1 MTHVTMRTLDRPS
14 SSTAPAPWRSGRAA
28 LVAALALLATAAPAA
43 AQNAADKAA
52 AEQLF
57 KEARTLMGAKQYA
70 EACPK
75 LEASLRLD
83 PALGTRLNLASCYE
97 ESGKLASAWGMYH
110 EAADLALNENQPK
123 RVKFAQDHAK
133 ALEPRLPKLIIT
145 VAAASSGLPGL
156 RVTRDGTVIDAALFG
171 TSIYVDPGSRAIAAE
186 APGHKPFALEVI
198 ALEGKETKV
207 EVPALVAEPKPEP
220 AVVAP
225 QEARVEVPAG
235 VVASFE
241 DPGKTRRLAG
251 LIAGA
256 SGVVAAGVGLGF
268 GLSARSKW
276 NEAND
281 GLCTDNVCT
290 PEGQELADSA
300 RSRATVSTV
309 MVSAGAALIV
319 TGAVLYFTAPRREAS
334 SRSARL
340 LPTGSA
346 SAAGVALVGRF

>member
-1 MTHVTMRTLDRPS
+1 MIHATPHLASIRS
-14 SSTAPAPWRSGRAA
+14 IPAARLAR
-28 LVAALALLATAAPAA
+28 ALAAAAVLLGSAGTAA

-57 KEARTLMGAKQYA
+57 KEARTLMGDKKYA

-145 VAAASSGLPGL
+145 VAAPEPGL
-156 RVTRDGTVIDAALFG
+156 KVTRDGTVIDAALFG
-171 TSIYVDPGSRAIAAE
+171 TPIYVDPGQRAIAAS
-186 APGHKPFALEVI
+186 APGYKAFSLEVT

-207 EVPALVAEPKPEP
+207 EVPALAAEPQAEP
-220 AVVAP
+220 AVTTPSAP
-225 QEARVEVPAG
+225 GGATRVVETEEMPVR
-235 VVASFE
+235 
-241 DPGKTRRLAG
+241 DPGKTRRLGG

-256 SGVVAAGVGLGF
+256 SGLAVAGVGLGF

-290 PEGQELADSA
+290 PEGQELADAA
-300 RSRATVSTV
+300 RSRATISTV
-309 MVSAGAALIV
+309 MVAAGAALVV
-319 TGAVLYFTAPRREAS
+319 TGAVLYLTAPRAER
-334 SRSARL
+334 RTARL
-340 LPTGSA
+340 IPSA
-346 SAAGVALVGRF
+346 GKDTAGLALVGQF